1 MAYKEGE
8 VFTSYCDR
16 PYDRHTYK
24 LRLKNGKS
32 VVFDSYD
39 LMKYHWYKWKGQCE
53 RVDILDAT
61 AGKGF

>member
-8 VFTSYCDR
+8 VFTSYCDK

-24 LRLKNGKS
+24 LRLKNGKA
-32 VVFDSYD
+32 VVFDDYD
-39 LMKYHWYKWKGQCE
+39 LCKSHWYHWRSQCDVIE
-53 RVDILDAT
+53 ICDVT